1 MAPVRDSIIGV
12 GPALRKAR
20 ETRRLT
26 LDEAS
31 RDTKLTVDHLRAL
44 EEEDFEALLGD
55 PYVRGSLRTYAQYL
69 GLNPHKVAAAYAR
82 HVDAPAPPPP
92 PGKLGRVEQAIAAT
106 RIRDNQRLLVVVAG
120 TLIVIA
126 GVFGLVS
133 SRRASP
139 PPAALA
145 TAASPVTLGVQKVEA
160 VLVAS
165 HDVDVMITIDD
176 APLAT
181 YHLME
186 GETRSFEA
194 ETALVVAFARG
205 QRVEL
210 TVNGVDLG
218 TPGKKDAPWQRTFTP
233 GEEIQ
238 GVSPSPGAAG
248 SE

>member
-20 ETRRLT
+20 EARRLT

-31 RDTKLTVDHLRAL
+31 RDTKLTVDRLRAL

-82 HVDAPAPPPP
+82 HADDPAPPPP
-92 PGKLGRVEQAIAAT
+92 PGKLGRIEQAIAAT

-133 SRRASP
+133 SRTAGP
-139 PPAALA
+139 PPAALE
-145 TAASPVTLGVQKVEA
+145 TAASPVPLGVQKVEA
-160 VLVAS
+160 VLVAN
-165 HDVDVMITIDD
+165 HDVDVMITIDG

-186 GETRSFEA
+186 GETRSFVA
-194 ETALVVAFARG
+194 ETALVVALARG
-205 QRVEL
+205 QTVAL
-210 TVNGVDLG
+210 TVNGVDVG
-218 TPGKKDAPWQRTFTP
+218 TPGMKGAPWERTYTA
-233 GEEIQ
+233 GQEIQ
-238 GVSPSPGAAG
+238 GVSPSPSAVE